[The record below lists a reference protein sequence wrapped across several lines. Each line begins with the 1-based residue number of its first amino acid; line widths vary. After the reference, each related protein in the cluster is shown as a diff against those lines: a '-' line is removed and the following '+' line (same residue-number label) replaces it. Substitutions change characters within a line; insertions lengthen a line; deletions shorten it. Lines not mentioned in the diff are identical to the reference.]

1 MATNSFLLNPFT
13 GAPAKVNVTLTDNG
27 SNQVEV
33 KLDVVSGYI
42 ADIVGFFANFNNGL
56 TVNQNFSIDPNTLS
70 SSPNAITGVATTSPD
85 FKKLYLDDSGST
97 IDGIE
102 ALDNDVNLNGGGD
115 QRTYQLGVQIGKGG
129 KGQEDDYQSVTFN
142 LLAFGLDVSDFSKI
156 GIRLQ
161 SVGADSNGNGTIE
174 EGERGGSSKLEGEV
188 PKTFNISGTK
198 YLDQTGDNISS
209 DDTGLAGINIFI
221 DKNENGSYDEGE
233 LKTTTATDGTWSF
246 NNLGQDALGK
256 KVYEIL
262 PDGYTQTV
270 GNDGYTLPTVGGQNQ
285 TGLNFANFKLF
296 NISGTKYLDQTGDGI
311 TTDDTG
317 LGGVEIFIDKNNNG
331 SYDDGDD
338 VKTTTATNGTWSFSN
353 LGQDALGKKVYEI
366 LPSGYTQTVG
376 NDGYLLQGKDQTG
389 LNFANFK
396 PYGLG
401 KTPGFWKQSQHFQYW
416 PKYIEGE
423 NQGKFVYNTTDKF
436 STTFGVGTTDGGLFK
451 YPTDNSGVKWFT
463 DSLIGALSAEGSTG
477 AGAVKTYGNISAL
490 GRSATAA
497 LLNATSD
504 ELNNYVKGSN
514 INYIIDEDLLSPNDR
529 TFLSTKV
536 DGIFDIDGSRIG
548 PADGIISSQEVINAV
563 KDVFTIGGGLYG
575 ALDVN
580 TLATAFDKM
589 NNMGGG

>member
-1 MATNSFLLNPFT
+1 MIKGFRKNTEAINNNDGYTLPTVGGQNQTGLN
-13 GAPAKVNVTLTDNG
+13 
-27 SNQVEV
+27 
-33 KLDVVSGYI
+33 
-42 ADIVGFFANFNNGL
+42 FANF
-56 TVNQNFSIDPNTLS
+56 
-70 SSPNAITGVATTSPD
+70 
-85 FKKLYLDDSGST
+85 KL
-97 IDGIE
+97 
-102 ALDNDVNLNGGGD
+102 
-115 QRTYQLGVQIGKGG
+115 
-129 KGQEDDYQSVTFN
+129 
-142 LLAFGLDVSDFSKI
+142 
-156 GIRLQ
+156 
-161 SVGADSNGNGTIE
+161 
-174 EGERGGSSKLEGEV
+174 
-188 PKTFNISGTK
+188 FNISGTK
-198 YLDQTGDNISS
+198 YRDKKGDGITT
-209 DDTGLAGINIFI
+209 DDTGLGGVEIFI
-221 DKNENGSYDEGE
+221 DKNKSGSYDEGE

-246 NNLGQDALGK
+246 NNLGQDALGR

-296 NISGTKYLDQTGDGI
+296 NISGTKYRDKKGDGI

-317 LGGVEIFIDKNNNG
+317 LGGVEIFIDKNKSG
-331 SYDDGDD
+331 SYDEGEL
-338 VKTTTATNGTWSFSN
+338 KTTTATDGTWSFNN
-353 LGQDALGKKVYEI
+353 LGQDALGRKVYEI
-366 LPSGYTQTVG
+366 LPDGYTQTVG
-376 NDGYLLQGKDQTG
+376 NDGYTLPTVGGQNQTG